1 MKNLSKNHCNYLENK
16 LKSACAEYIF
26 YTIIHCFEYL
36 CYFYAIAVVVISI
49 FKTNIFNKTFPRDRL
64 ILGHSINLSLTYILI
79 ADVIKTIRI
88 PSYYQLGR
96 LVILVLLREF
106 ITYFLDDEITFLKKY
121 KN

>member
-1 MKNLSKNHCNYLENK
+1 MKKNSKNHCNYIGNILQNN
-16 LKSACAEYIF
+16 CAEIIF
-26 YTIIHCFEYL
+26 YTIIQCFEYL
-36 CYFYAIAVVVISI
+36 CYFYALFVVVISV
-49 FKTNIFNKTFPRDRL
+49 FKTDIFNKTFPRDRL

-96 LVILVLLREF
+96 LVILVILREF